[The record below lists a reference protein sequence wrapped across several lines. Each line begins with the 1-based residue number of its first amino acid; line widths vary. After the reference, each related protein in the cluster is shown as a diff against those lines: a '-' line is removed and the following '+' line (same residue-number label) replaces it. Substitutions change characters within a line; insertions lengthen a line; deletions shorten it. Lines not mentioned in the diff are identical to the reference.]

1 MFYGLS
7 QSWDHIPPWT
17 NQVFEVEI
25 LWWRNFSITTDISS
39 LNKKTYVSI
48 HHHIFSRNF
57 INSSSMSYLSS
68 IGSILHSPPSFI
80 PFQNP
85 PYYTSKLFILLIKQP
100 IIWSMSIF
108 EHIHIFPSLQISQI
122 TLCLVELS
130 PKGTYRK
137 LHKHCYLHYY
147 KKLHETPYA
156 KWYRNL

>member
-7 QSWDHIPPWT
+7 QSLDHIPPWT

-39 LNKKTYVSI
+39 LNKKAYISI
-48 HHHIFSRNF
+48 QHHIFSINF

-68 IGSILHSPPSFI
+68 IGYIFHSPPSFI

-85 PYYTSKLFILLIKQP
+85 PYYTSNLFIPLIKQP

-122 TLCLVELS
+122 TLCPVELS
-130 PKGTYRK
+130 PKGTYRN
-137 LHKHCYLHYY
+137 LHKHFYLHYY

-156 KWYRNL
+156 EWYRNL